1 MFLKKIQFQKV
12 LSGSWMLLKYNRQR
26 PLRSL
31 TQEAKL
37 CFVKQTKKH
46 LKIIQFPAVWNWLLL
61 YTGAWPELHLQD
73 MHAEWERNH
82 RILKHSTKSNPNKE
96 SVAQIGDATSMSNVS
111 ESAGKTNIKHKLLL
125 ESIQS
130 HEGFRNLMT
139 EGWGQS
145 KTCVGSSPICPGV
158 ASASLCIR
166 ESSVRGDMGNRSL
179 VFPEF
184 VLRKKGKK
192 RILLDKLR
200 SQWNRF
206 IITERVCCRTADNLS
221 PISLSVFVLITEV
234 KAASLIQNFYTEH
247 RSDVN
252 ESTWRQ
258 MLVSTR
264 TAFSSITLLL
274 FPSHKDCWIHPN
286 FSDDMKWWHDCLDSK
301 CKTQSVVDAG
311 ELEGQT
317 GSIWVGGCCHDIPET
332 HPWNTQSDKMH
343 TQPYMPRPQSAYPG
357 NPFPSS
363 SLSGKSM
370 NTEGHLRRQVRISL
384 SKLHNAITPT
394 THQKPTWLTGLQTQ
408 PTGLSHPYSIELV
421 EARC

>member
-1 MFLKKIQFQKV
+1 MFLKKIQFQMV

-252 ESTWRQ
+252 ESQRDDRCWLVQEQRFLLLRYFCFPHTKTVESIPTFLMTWNDDMIVWTANVKRRAWW
-258 MLVSTR
+258 MLVSW
-264 TAFSSITLLL
+264 
-274 FPSHKDCWIHPN
+274 KDKQEVYGW
-286 FSDDMKWWHDCLDSK
+286 
-301 CKTQSVVDAG
+301 
-311 ELEGQT
+311 
-317 GSIWVGGCCHDIPET
+317 GGAAMISLRPTHET
-332 HPWNTQSDKMH
+332 HRVTRCIHSPTCHAPRAPTLGIRSQAAHSPASPWTRRGTYEDRSGSHWANFTTPSR
-343 TQPYMPRPQSAYPG
+343 RPPTKSPHDWLACKHSPLASATLTA
-357 NPFPSS
+357 SS
-363 SLSGKSM
+363 
-370 NTEGHLRRQVRISL
+370 
-384 SKLHNAITPT
+384 
-394 THQKPTWLTGLQTQ
+394 
-408 PTGLSHPYSIELV
+408 
-421 EARC
+421 